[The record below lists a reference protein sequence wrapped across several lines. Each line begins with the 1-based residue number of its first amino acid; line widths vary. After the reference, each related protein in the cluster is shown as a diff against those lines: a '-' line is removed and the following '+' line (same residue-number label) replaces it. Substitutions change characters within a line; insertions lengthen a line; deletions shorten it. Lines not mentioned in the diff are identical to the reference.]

1 MNFLKLSY
9 KLAIIVALVF
19 GATSCNDKATASNNS
34 SNSAASSGNAMEKMN
49 IRYID
54 EDSVMKNYNLA
65 KDLNEAMLRRQNQLD
80 AAQKQRES
88 EIQKFQSAMESKYKN
103 NGYTSESQF
112 NADQAKLQ
120 KMTQD
125 AQNYLGG
132 LQQSGLN
139 EAQQSQIQISDSIK
153 NFMDQYAKQK
163 GYDMILLKS
172 ATVFI
177 DEKYDVTGEVIEGL
191 NKRYV
196 KVEKK

>member
-9 KLAIIVALVF
+9 NLAIAVALVF
-19 GATSCNDKATASNNS
+19 GATSCNNTANANTDSKTSN
-34 SNSAASSGNAMEKMN
+34 AGNAMEKMN

-65 KDLNEAMLRRQNQLD
+65 KDFNEAMLRRQNQLD

-88 EIQKFQSAMESKYKN
+88 EINKFGASMEQKYKS
-103 NGYTSESQF
+103 NGYSNEASF

-120 KMTQD
+120 KMQQD
-125 AQNYLGG
+125 AQTYLAG
-132 LQQSGLN
+132 LQQSAMT
-139 EAQQSQIQISDSIK
+139 EAQQSQMQLNDSVQ
-153 NFMDQYAKQK
+153 NFMKVYAKQK

-172 ATVFI
+172 ATVYI
-177 DEKYDVTGEVIEGL
+177 DSKYDVTGEVIEGL

-196 KVEKK
+196 KVAKK